1 MQHNL
6 HCYCR
11 QRHRA
16 ELVRTHADTSPPTI
30 QAQTQPTHRLIFRRS
45 LNSFAGAAAS
55 PPPAGPPAA
64 AHAPAGAPA
73 VAHAPVAAPA
83 VAASATNA
91 TQHIVSSADRQM
103 RRPLYHSIQS
113 NPNCKCTWFIGLHSC
128 FIRLNLESC
137 YSLGLK
143 NQPQRPSKKKKPQP
157 SLPAALYKSTLI
169 RHISTLQIYI

>member
-1 MQHNL
+1 MPLFSSEFEMQTFVLKAGSSFLICKQLCTRHASYFDQQLQTREILICTSIKHGRKHCFHCIALHCMQHNL

-30 QAQTQPTHRLIFRRS
+30 QAQTQPTHHLIFRRS

-91 TQHIVSSADRQM
+91 TQHIVSSADRD
-103 RRPLYHSIQS
+103 R
-113 NPNCKCTWFIGLHSC
+113 
-128 FIRLNLESC
+128 
-137 YSLGLK
+137 
-143 NQPQRPSKKKKPQP
+143 
-157 SLPAALYKSTLI
+157 
-169 RHISTLQIYI
+169 